1 MLKHKYD
8 DVEHDNDDQGDQG
21 NDDHADDRVNC
32 MAWLMMMRVVGLVME
47 RMLVPTRSEVRS
59 RLPRRRRITK

>member
-32 MAWLMMMRVVGLVME
+32 MAWLMMMRVVGLE
-47 RMLVPTRSEVRS
+47 RRGCWSPPG
-59 RLPRRRRITK
+59 PR